1 MYKAMLTA
9 ALVTAAGLALVVGAN
24 RHGGA
29 GLDAVRA
36 AVSEVVEP
44 QGKVVVMIVRDR
56 GMLERIRSGTERS
69 RLRASSD
76 DAFAVTPDRVVT
88 MGAEE
93 ASEPIRKMGWS
104 NRRIEFVDLGTIGGP
119 GTTVPAALAP
129 PPPGSDAALASK
141 DTLTV
146 GEALR
151 YLKQQQ

>member
-1 MYKAMLTA
+1 MLTA

-93 ASEPIRKMGWS
+93 ASEPIRKMG
-104 NRRIEFVDLGTIGGP
+104 
-119 GTTVPAALAP
+119 
-129 PPPGSDAALASK
+129 
-141 DTLTV
+141 
-146 GEALR
+146 
-151 YLKQQQ
+151 